1 MAPNILRRVSLFLV
15 PLVLFAACEPMA
27 PALDAS
33 LADTDPLALP
43 PRVPRT
49 PLLADEA
56 LGTPVPDSVGRWD
69 CVVDGT
75 RIAWG
80 HADTLGECVACECGV
95 FGLRCARR
103 PGCTREDVCVLLDGT
118 LLRPRRVRA
127 SPPVLRVHL
136 HHRGGPVRAQHPR
149 PTVPA
154 DGCAF
159 TAFGSDE
166 LQTTGFGQRFVSE
179 TIRCTCD
186 EEAGFVGCRGFDAY
200 CPAPDG
206 ARILAEGARYA
217 HSSGCGTCLC
227 SSGQWESPC
236 DRRGCE

>member
-118 LLRPRRVRA
+118 LLRRGESVRA
-127 SPPVLRVHL
+127 
-136 HHRGGPVRAQHPR
+136 HPCFECTCTTEGAR
-149 PTVPA
+149 CARSTAPDCPA